1 MVAADFGFGTDGLP
15 SLSLWQVLFPHQPPL
30 LFHEDNQATIRV
42 ETTGKNP
49 TMRYLSRTHRVS
61 VAWLHEVFQMKEI
74 NLVYEATARM
84 CADIFTKAFS
94 NAVSWRHACDLIQ
107 IVDHSVVSKLFIS

>member
-1 MVAADFGFGTDGLP
+1 
-15 SLSLWQVLFPHQPPL
+15 
-30 LFHEDNQATIRV
+30 
-42 ETTGKNP
+42 
-49 TMRYLSRTHRVS
+49 
-61 VAWLHEVFQMKEI
+61 MKEI

-107 IVDHSVVSKLFIS
+107 IVDPSVLSKLFFCPDLAHEPPAPVPPDRGGGTQQ

>member
-1 MVAADFGFGTDGLP
+1 FGLRTDGLP

-30 LFHEDNQATIRV
+30 LFNEDNQAMNSVVTR
-42 ETTGKNP
+42 GKNP

-61 VAWLHEVFQMKEI
+61 VAWFHDAFQMKEI

-84 CADIFTKAFS
+84 CADIF
-94 NAVSWRHACDLIQ
+94 H
-107 IVDHSVVSKLFIS
+107 